1 MNKHLTLL
9 LSAALLTS
17 ACQSTAS
24 DSQSV
29 DAPDAVAS
37 YDGTGVEP
45 PQELLLESG
54 RTIGDIRFPVGLEVN
69 AKKSII
75 LGAGESSYGKIVASI
90 RTDSEL
96 LVKFFRDHMPNEGWT
111 LISEFQADDTTL
123 TYDKPN
129 RVAVLLIERSS
140 RSTTVRI
147 TVTPRS
153 S

>member
-1 MNKHLTLL
+1 MKKQTALI
-9 LSAALLTS
+9 LSAALMTS
-17 ACQSTAS
+17 ACQSLSA
-24 DSQSV
+24 DEQPV
-29 DAPDAVAS
+29 DASEAVAG

-45 PQELLLESG
+45 PQELLLEGG

-75 LGAGESSYGKIVASI
+75 LGAGESSYGKIISSI
-90 RTDSEL
+90 RADSDL
-96 LVKFFRDHMPNEGWT
+96 VVKFFRDQMPNEGWT

-123 TYDKPN
+123 TYDKPS